1 MNVEVSNEDMVHLVE
16 LLKNSQ
22 TVMFRMDKDL
32 ICKDGFFK
40 DHVRKNQKS
49 LDYLKKS
56 GGVNVMV
63 MPTTDDLVDIY
74 VDVVDITEEMG
85 ETYD

>member
-32 ICKDGFFK
+32 IYNEFFK
-40 DHVRKNQKS
+40 EARKNQKS

-56 GGVNVMV
+56 GRVNVMV